1 MCCFRR
7 CFFQTFY
14 TWWSSFWHL
23 WCSKCNFCVSAFSKP
38 RVGEFGLRRGC
49 QWTGNSPATAMKN
62 YALVRRTDFVDGG
75 NSVAKS
81 DAILAPDVKSDAVPA
96 STGKRRPNK
105 KRTAENGRSLQCVIV
120 DDIGLESTAE
130 TREFCTFDPKA
141 TPNPTPSFEDDKLA
155 QIVAQWPL
163 LSGDLKA
170 KIFECVV
177 AESRLADSLR
187 SA

>member
-1 MCCFRR
+1 MNGKI
-7 CFFQTFY
+7 
-14 TWWSSFWHL
+14 SSEHERI
-23 WCSKCNFCVSAFSKP
+23 KKP
-38 RVGEFGLRRGC
+38 RETQSNAG
-49 QWTGNSPATAMKN
+49 
-62 YALVRRTDFVDGG
+62 FV
-75 NSVAKS
+75 
-81 DAILAPDVKSDAVPA
+81 L
-96 STGKRRPNK
+96 
-105 KRTAENGRSLQCVIV
+105 V

-130 TREFCTFDPKA
+130 TRELCTFAPKA

>member
-1 MCCFRR
+1 MR
-7 CFFQTFY
+7 
-14 TWWSSFWHL
+14 SN
-23 WCSKCNFCVSAFSKP
+23 CSIQ
-38 RVGEFGLRRGC
+38 L
-49 QWTGNSPATAMKN
+49 
-62 YALVRRTDFVDGG
+62 L
-75 NSVAKS
+75 
-81 DAILAPDVKSDAVPA
+81 
-96 STGKRRPNK
+96 
-105 KRTAENGRSLQCVIV
+105 V

-130 TREFCTFDPKA
+130 TRELCTFDPKA